1 VPAYWR
7 NLFPSSA
14 QGPELSPKPNVREE
28 TGGRGNPFADGLGS
42 LVEGDPAMAQ
52 VSEPPCSA
60 VDWDIVSAPWRWPD
74 GCWPNG
80 SDEVLAPI
88 VGA

>member
-1 VPAYWR
+1 
-7 NLFPSSA
+7 
-14 QGPELSPKPNVREE
+14 
-28 TGGRGNPFADGLGS
+28 
-42 LVEGDPAMAQ
+42 MAQ